1 MQEGLPGKESFD
13 GAYLCLECL
22 GLNIVMLIR
31 TSIVLENYRLFN
43 ILATTTK
50 LAFLLSDAHIKIE
63 SEIKWSI
70 LAL

>member
-43 ILATTTK
+43 CSI
-50 LAFLLSDAHIKIE
+50 FSQPLLS
-63 SEIKWSI
+63 
-70 LAL
+70 